1 MINNQL
7 APILLIGFNR
17 PRHFQKT
24 ITALSKN
31 DLAIKS
37 DLYISIDGPIND
49 FDFNAQK
56 LILKSIN
63 DLKNSFR
70 SVIIFNQK
78 ENLGLAK
85 NITTSISKV
94 LTDNKKIIVV
104 EDDIVTSKNFLR
116 YMNDALSFYSDH
128 KKIWHISG
136 HNIYNDFQRKDEIFL
151 WRFMDCWG
159 WGTWKD
165 RWQNFDNSPR
175 KLLENFSNNDIYK
188 FNLDGNRNSWNQV
201 EQNSLGYINTWAIF
215 WYATIFKN
223 NGLCVSPWWSFVKN
237 IGFDGSG
244 VHTKV
249 NIYKNNNHTLNNE
262 GIFKGKYEFKEDK
275 MAFEIMKIAY
285 RPKRSIKSVI
295 SNVLLK
301 VFNKEIHDV
310 VKKYYYLIKYSKKK
324 K

>member
-128 KKIWHISG
+128 K
-136 HNIYNDFQRKDEIFL
+136 NIIEI
-151 WRFMDCWG
+151 
-159 WGTWKD
+159 
-165 RWQNFDNSPR
+165 
-175 KLLENFSNNDIYK
+175 
-188 FNLDGNRNSWNQV
+188 
-201 EQNSLGYINTWAIF
+201 
-215 WYATIFKN
+215 
-223 NGLCVSPWWSFVKN
+223 
-237 IGFDGSG
+237 
-244 VHTKV
+244 TK
-249 NIYKNNNHTLNNE
+249 T
-262 GIFKGKYEFKEDK
+262 
-275 MAFEIMKIAY
+275 
-285 RPKRSIKSVI
+285 
-295 SNVLLK
+295 
-301 VFNKEIHDV
+301 
-310 VKKYYYLIKYSKKK
+310 
-324 K
+324 